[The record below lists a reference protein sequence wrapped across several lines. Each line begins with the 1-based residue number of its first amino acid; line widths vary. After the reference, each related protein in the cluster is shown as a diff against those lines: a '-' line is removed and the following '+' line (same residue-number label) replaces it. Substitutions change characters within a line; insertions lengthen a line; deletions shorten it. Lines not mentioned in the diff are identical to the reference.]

1 MSIGAVHS
9 GGLMPVRRR
18 GDGEVVNER
27 TEVVRDQQAGR
38 GFPPESDPEADLPT
52 EPIEQ
57 RRSRESLF
65 EREGEPEEGKRGT
78 GERTRVYRPGGR
90 QREAD
95 KNTEMAGGDRVALHS
110 GAAMDNPPTGWLVVV
125 RGPGQGQ
132 VLTLG
137 NGMNPIGRSAA
148 SRVRLDFGDDSV
160 SRENHARLIYE
171 PRQRRWLLNHGDG
184 TNLTYL
190 NGDLVVGTVDL
201 ETGGEIQ
208 IGETIL
214 RFQAFCSTDFD
225 WSDVG
230 D

>member
-1 MSIGAVHS
+1 
-9 GGLMPVRRR
+9 MPVRRR

-27 TEVVRDQQAGR
+27 TEVVRDQEVRQR
-38 GFPPESDPEADLPT
+38 FQPSSDPEADAPT

-57 RRSRESLF
+57 RRPRESLF
-65 EREGEPEEGKRGT
+65 DREGESET
-78 GERTRVYRPGGR
+78 GERTRIYRSRGRGRDADPNVGMASDDPAEKRPG
-90 QREAD
+90 E
-95 KNTEMAGGDRVALHS
+95 
-110 GAAMDNPPTGWLVVV
+110 AMDDPPTGWLVVV
-125 RGPGQGQ
+125 RGPGQGR

-190 NGDLVVGTVDL
+190 NGDLVVGTVDV
-201 ETGGEIQ
+201 ESGGEIQ
-208 IGETIL
+208 IGDTIL
-214 RFQAFCSTDFD
+214 RFQAFCSTEFD
-225 WSDVG
+225 WSGVG

>member
-1 MSIGAVHS
+1 
-9 GGLMPVRRR
+9 MPVRRR

-27 TEVVRDQQAGR
+27 TEVVRDQEARQR
-38 GFPPESDPEADLPT
+38 FQPSSEPEADAPT
-52 EPIEQ
+52 EPIQ
-57 RRSRESLF
+57 KRRARESLF
-65 EREGEPEEGKRGT
+65 DRGGEAET
-78 GERTRVYRPGGR
+78 GERTRIYRPGGR
-90 QREAD
+90 QREAEANVGD
-95 KNTEMAGGDRVALHS
+95 GAGARPGD
-110 GAAMDNPPTGWLVVV
+110 AMDDPPTGWLVVV

-137 NGMNPIGRSAA
+137 NGMNPIGRSAG

-160 SRENHARLIYE
+160 SRDNHARLIYE

-190 NGDLVVGTVDL
+190 NGDLVVGTAEV
-201 ETGGEIQ
+201 ESGGEIQ
-208 IGETIL
+208 IGDTIL
-214 RFQAFCSTDFD
+214 RFQAFCSTEFD